1 MQQIDVSQKLKE
13 NVHTLEKQIEL
24 LTQEKWKT
32 ETKLFNTVRLL

>member
-24 LTQEKWKT
+24 LTQEKRKT